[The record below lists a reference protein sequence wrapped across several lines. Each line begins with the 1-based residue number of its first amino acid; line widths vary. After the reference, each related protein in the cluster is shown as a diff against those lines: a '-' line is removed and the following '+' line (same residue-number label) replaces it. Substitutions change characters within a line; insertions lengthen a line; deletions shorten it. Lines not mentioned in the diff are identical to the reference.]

1 MGGTREPHEKI
12 VNYIPYIESKNLK
25 SGIIIKLLIDSGA
38 NKNLLRPGIIKT
50 NMKTKSSQINNI
62 NGSIIIEKEGKANLI
77 GFGLPLQNY
86 HEIKFHKFFDGLI
99 GAEFMAQTKAK
110 LDFENETVS
119 FENITV
125 PFVKYHPL
133 DYVYH
138 HIITISTLSN
148 GDWFIPCHLKLSDG
162 IIIEPGL
169 YNSTNKKSVIK
180 IMSKSSSKPDN

>member
-1 MGGTREPHEKI
+1 MKL
-12 VNYIPYIESKNLK
+12 NF
-25 SGIIIKLLIDSGA
+25 II
-38 NKNLLRPGIIKT
+38 
-50 NMKTKSSQINNI
+50 
-62 NGSIIIEKEGKANLI
+62 
-77 GFGLPLQNY
+77 
-86 HEIKFHKFFDGLI
+86 FFDGLI
-99 GAEFMAQTKAK
+99 GAEFMAQTEAK
-110 LDFENETVS
+110 LDFENDTVS

-148 GDWFIPCHLKLSDG
+148 CDWFIPCHLKLSDG

-180 IMSKSSSKPDN
+180 IMSKSSSKPDNLGTFGLNVNNFETITPIPLTTQDELKVEDIEKIIRSNHLSNFELDELLGIIHQHQQVLLRTNENLTATNVV